1 MCSPAKLTA
10 HLAEEVG
17 VGEVGHV
24 VCDLEDALRC
34 HAARMHHAL
43 RDALPDDKDLWVSR
57 RRVKCTDT
65 GDTSQQTTL
74 GWILTFCA
82 NQITCCTTPSL

>member
-43 RDALPDDKDLWVSR
+43 RDALPEDQDLWVSR
-57 RRVKCTDT
+57 RCVECTHT
-65 GDTSQQTTL
+65 GDISQQKAL
-74 GWILTFCA
+74 
-82 NQITCCTTPSL
+82 